1 MRRRTLTAKQLLE
14 YAAEHSTNKDLF
26 SVVRALQNEQL
37 EIARQLE
44 MAPKNKTLI
53 RKYNNLCEKMQII
66 QLMQEQRLELF
77 YQSDL

>member
-1 MRRRTLTAKQLLE
+1 MRRRTLAAKQLLE

-44 MAPKNKTLI
+44 AAPKNKTLI
-53 RKYNNLCEKMQII
+53 RKYNDLCEKLQII

-77 YQSDL
+77 YQRDL

>member
-44 MAPKNKTLI
+44 AAPKNKTLI
-53 RKYNNLCEKMQII
+53 RKYNDLCEKLQII
-66 QLMQEQRLELF
+66 QLMQSQKLELF
-77 YQSDL
+77 YQSGI

>member
-44 MAPKNKTLI
+44 AAPKNKTLI
-53 RKYNNLCEKMQII
+53 RKYNDLCEKMQII
-66 QLMQEQRLELF
+66 QLMQEQLLELF

>member
-1 MRRRTLTAKQLLE
+1 MTAKQLLE
-14 YAAEHSTNKDLF
+14 YAAEYSTNKDLF
-26 SVVRALQNEQL
+26 SVFSALQNEQL

-77 YQSDL
+77 YQGGL

>member
-1 MRRRTLTAKQLLE
+1 MTAKQLLE

-26 SVVRALQNEQL
+26 SVFSALQNEQL
-37 EIARQLE
+37 ELARQLE

-53 RKYNNLCEKMQII
+53 RKYNDLCEKMQII

-77 YQSDL
+77 YQNDH

>member
-1 MRRRTLTAKQLLE
+1 MTATQLLE
-14 YAAEHSTNKDLF
+14 YAAEHLTNKDLF
-26 SVVRALQNEQL
+26 SVFSALQKEQL

-66 QLMQEQRLELF
+66 QLMQKQRLELF
-77 YQSDL
+77 YQGGL

>member
-44 MAPKNKTLI
+44 AAPKNKTLI
-53 RKYNNLCEKMQII
+53 RKYNDLCEKLQII